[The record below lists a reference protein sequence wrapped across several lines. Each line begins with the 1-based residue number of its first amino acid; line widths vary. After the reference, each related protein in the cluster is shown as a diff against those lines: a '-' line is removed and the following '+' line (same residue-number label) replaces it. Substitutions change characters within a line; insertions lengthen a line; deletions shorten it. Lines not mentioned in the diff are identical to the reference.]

1 MFEGDILSSKDIKV
15 PADNVAAEAHL
26 AEGRFLI
33 AGQT

>member
-1 MFEGDILSSKDIKV
+1 MKGNTLFSKKSESLQTTL
-15 PADNVAAEAHL
+15 AAEAHL